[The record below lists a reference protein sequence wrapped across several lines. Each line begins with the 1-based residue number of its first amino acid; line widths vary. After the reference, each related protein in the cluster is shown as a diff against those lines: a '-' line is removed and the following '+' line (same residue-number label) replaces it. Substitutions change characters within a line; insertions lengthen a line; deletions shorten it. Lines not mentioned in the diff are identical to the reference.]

1 VKVPPLDLP
10 AQARALGPALRD
22 AVERVLVDQQCI
34 LGPHLE
40 RFETAMAE
48 YCGVAHAI
56 GVGSG
61 TDALLLALAALDVG
75 PGAIVVTT
83 PFSFFATAST
93 IVRLGARPLFA
104 DIDPTTF
111 NLAPASVAAAI
122 AAAPGRVAGVVPV
135 HLYGRLAAMDALGA
149 VAERHGLWILEDA
162 AQAVGARRGG
172 RMAGSLG
179 RAGCL
184 SFYPTKNLGA
194 LGDGGMVLT
203 NDAVLAAEVR
213 RDRHQGQI
221 DRYRHE
227 TLGFCSRLDAVQAAI
242 LGAKLP
248 HLDGWNRRRREIAAA
263 YDARLRAAGVA
274 GVPDAPIVLPE
285 RPGDEHV
292 FHQYVVRAARRD
304 ALLRH
309 LHAAGVG
316 AQVYYPVPL
325 HRQPPLEG
333 VSLTPVPLPET
344 ERAARE
350 VLALPLYPEVD
361 EAAVAAVVEAVRTFY

>member
-203 NDAVLAAEVR
+203 NDAALAAEVR